1 MLSTSP
7 LPGTTW
13 LRPRSRVVA
22 AALWLVFGTVGIHRA
37 YLNRQYRL
45 GMFLAGFTGWG
56 MFLVGADGG
65 LSLVLGF
72 GLLLLFPV
80 GCLWLLDLFRLFG
93 WVADHNVVIDRRP
106 VEVPSSTRTV

>member
-1 MLSTSP
+1 MLYTSS

-13 LRPRSRVVA
+13 NRPRSKVVA
-22 AALWLVFGTVGIHRA
+22 AALWLVFGTVGLHRA
-37 YLNRQYRL
+37 YLNRQYWL

-56 MFLVGADGG
+56 LINFSWGMFLVAPDGG

-80 GCLWLLDLFRLFG
+80 GCLWLIDLFRLFG
-93 WVADHNVVIDRRP
+93 WVADHNVVIDRRHL
-106 VEVPSSTRTV
+106 